1 MKKNIAFV
9 ALDSSL
15 VRWMLEQL
23 QKSKIAA
30 PSAQELSE
38 GLRDLMD
45 GTAGSLML
53 ELGEGEKKS
62 NSRCAER
69 MRSAIAFCFAAEM
82 ESGRT
87 RQSTPAPVRIG
98 KERKNEM
105 ERKIE
110 VGKEISSS

>member
-62 NSRCAER
+62 NSRRAESEPPHIVR
-69 MRSAIAFCFAAEM
+69 TVQKRGLQGVEQANQRLAWRS
-82 ESGRT
+82 ESGAR
-87 RQSTPAPVRIG
+87 PVFVWSR
-98 KERKNEM
+98 
-105 ERKIE
+105 
-110 VGKEISSS
+110 S

>member
-62 NSRCAER
+62 NSRRAER
-69 MRSAIAFCFAAEM
+69 CVRLLLFVL
-82 ESGRT
+82 
-87 RQSTPAPVRIG
+87 RQKWKAGVPARVRPLP
-98 KERKNEM
+98 
-105 ERKIE
+105 
-110 VGKEISSS
+110 